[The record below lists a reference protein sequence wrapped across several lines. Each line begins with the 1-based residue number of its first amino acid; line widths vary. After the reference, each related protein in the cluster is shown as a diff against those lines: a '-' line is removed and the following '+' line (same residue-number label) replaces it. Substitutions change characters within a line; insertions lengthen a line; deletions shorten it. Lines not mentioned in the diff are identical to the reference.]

1 MKKLIIT
8 FVSVLLVFT
17 MLAGCAQDP
26 ITPAPEVEEP
36 VVEDPVVEE
45 PVVEEPVV
53 EEPVVEEPVVE
64 DPVIEPQIPEAIFA
78 GGWPY
83 NTPPTGHFNMF
94 VTNAIE
100 LRFFRELHQLPLA
113 TYMAATDEYQPMLA
127 TSWEIDEATDTFQVT
142 LRDDAL
148 WHSGENFT
156 AMDVWT
162 TFSIYRLV
170 GNPVWNFID
179 AVEVVSDT
187 EVHFS
192 IMEPTPLIMRFVLR
206 KPMVDYETYGEFA
219 DKVQDLVDSDLD
231 ESSTEWQNLATDFSN
246 FRPEFVNATGPYYL
260 DPGRVT
266 ESAIELLF
274 NENSFLADTVNFG
287 KVVVYNGDVADLTPL
302 VLNEEVDFLTH
313 VFPAASMETF
323 KAMGYDTI
331 QVAGVDGLA
340 IYFNHDVE
348 PFGIQEVRQ
357 AIAHVIDRD
366 RVGELALPGVTRG
379 VQNITGLADVMNEL
393 WVDTT
398 QLIDYSVN
406 LDKAT
411 ELLTSVGMYQ
421 ENGEWYLEDG
431 TQFTIS
437 LQCPATWSDAATA
450 ATEMASQL
458 TAFGIK
464 TTFDGI
470 DSTLRQSNIEE
481 GNFEMAMSFFGTG
494 QPHPMFAYE
503 TPLLVSNLRASRGLN
518 FPMTQETERFGT
530 VNLEEEIT
538 ASTAGWDMDAQ
549 REAIERIA
557 GTVNET
563 LPYLPIYTKYSNFI
577 SSRGMRTIWGADESI
592 YMNSAGDDSFVV
604 IQILN
609 GDLQPIQ

>member
-8 FVSVLLVFT
+8 FVSVLLVLT
-17 MLAGCAQDP
+17 ILAGCAQEP
-26 ITPAPEVEEP
+26 TTPAPE
-36 VVEDPVVEE
+36 VEE

-53 EEPVVEEPVVE
+53 EEPMVEEPVVE
-64 DPVIEPQIPEAIFA
+64 PQIPEAVFA

-113 TYMAATDEYQPMLA
+113 TYLAATDVYEPMLA
-127 TSWEIDEATDTFQVT
+127 SSWEIDEATDSFKVS
-142 LRDDAL
+142 LREDAM

-156 AMDVWT
+156 AKDVWT
-162 TFSIYRLV
+162 TFAIYRLV
-170 GNPVWNFID
+170 GNPVWSYID
-179 AVEVVSDT
+179 SVEVVSDF
-187 EVHFS
+187 EVHFT
-192 IMEPTPLIMRFVLR
+192 IMNPTPLIMRYVLR
-206 KPMVDYETYGEFA
+206 KPMVDYRTYGEFA
-219 DKVQDLVDSDLD
+219 DKVQDLIDADMD
-231 ESSTEWQNLATDFSN
+231 ETSTEWQTLATEFSN
-246 FRPEFVNATGPYYL
+246 FRPEYVNATGPYYL
-260 DPGRVT
+260 DPSKVT
-266 ESAIELLF
+266 ESSIELLF

-287 KVVVYNGDVADLTPL
+287 KVVVYNGDVAALTPL

-323 KAMGYDTI
+323 EAMGYHII

-340 IYFNHDVE
+340 IYFNQTVE
-348 PFGIQEVRQ
+348 PFGIREVRQ
-357 AIAHVIDRD
+357 AIAYVIDRD

-379 VQNITGLADVMNEL
+379 VQHITGLADVMNEQWL
-393 WVDTT
+393 DTS
-398 QLIDYSVN
+398 QLIEYSVN
-406 LDKAT
+406 HEKAA
-411 ELLTSVGMYQ
+411 ELLTSVGMTN
-421 ENGEWYLEDG
+421 EDGLWYLEDG

-450 ATEMASQL
+450 ATEIASQL
-458 TAFGIK
+458 SAFGIK

-470 DSTLRQSNIEE
+470 DSTMRQSNIDE

-503 TPLLVSNLRASRGLN
+503 TPLLVSNLRATRGLS

-530 VNLEEEIT
+530 VNLEEQII
-538 ASTAGWDMDAQ
+538 ASTAGWDMEAQ
-549 REAIERIA
+549 MEAVEKIA

-577 SSRGMRTIWGADESI
+577 SSQGMRTIWGADESI
-592 YMNSAGDDSFVV
+592 YLNSAGDDSFVV
-604 IQILN
+604 IQILH
-609 GDLQPIQ
+609 GDLKPIQ